1 MVFLDEMNRFIST
14 VIAAPMTMKGRH
26 DPTGVRCVLQG
37 KQSQFV
43 LDRIRTVGKKRLVER
58 LGVLSKKAQ
67 SRVMDI
73 LQEMLTDSTGVWVTK
88 ILDRCHKGFTK
99 GAENR

>member
-1 MVFLDEMNRFIST
+1 MVSPDEMNRFISI

-26 DPTGVRCVLQG
+26 DPTRVTCVLQG

-67 SRVMDI
+67 SKVMDRSR
-73 LQEMLTDSTGVWVTK
+73 EMLTDSTG
-88 ILDRCHKGFTK
+88 
-99 GAENR
+99 A